1 MARKIK
7 IDMTGVEAYGKVGEG
22 IHPAKI
28 VEAEQTT
35 SQAGDDMITVAFE
48 VTAGPDKGG
57 RVYDN
62 FVLTQKALWK
72 LKVLLK
78 AIGMKCDGK
87 LIVDLDRLIGK
98 ACDVEVYHDEYNG
111 QKRAKVSDYY
121 KLGTHSSTG
130 DSTDDEDLDE
140 GVDDTEDDEEEEEAP
155 AKKPARKP
163 AAKKKPVK
171 KQPEPKEDEED
182 EDWDE
187 EADDEEEEEE
197 PAPRKRRAPA
207 KKAPEKKAPAK
218 RKKPEPETEEDEE
231 DDEDE
236 WEEDDE

>member
-7 IDMTGVEAYGKVGEG
+7 VDMTGVEAYSKVNEG
-22 IHPAKI
+22 IHAAKI
-28 VEAEQTT
+28 VEVEQTQ
-35 SQAGDDMITVAFE
+35 SQAGDDMITVAYE

-57 RVYDN
+57 RVFDN

-78 AIGMKCDGK
+78 ALGMKCDGR

-98 ACDVEVYHDEYNG
+98 ACDIEVFHDEYNG
-111 QKRAKVSDYY
+111 QIRAKISDYY
-121 KLGTHSSTG
+121 KLGTHSTPESTA
-130 DSTDDEDLDE
+130 D
-140 GVDDTEDDEEEEEAP
+140 VDDDVGEDEEEIEEAP
-155 AKKPARKP
+155 APKKTKKAP
-163 AAKKKPVK
+163 AKKSVK
-171 KQPEPKEDEED
+171 KAEPDQEEDEED
-182 EDWDE
+182 DDWEDDDE
-187 EADDEEEEEE
+187 EEEEEE

-207 KKAPEKKAPAK
+207 KKAPAKKAPAK
-218 RKKPEPETEEDEE
+218 RKKPEPEPEEED

>member
-7 IDMTGVEAYGKVGEG
+7 VDMTGVEAYSKVNEG
-22 IHPAKI
+22 IHAAKI
-28 VEAEQTT
+28 VEVEQTQ
-35 SQAGDDMITVAFE
+35 SQAGDDMITVAYD

-57 RVYDN
+57 RVFDN

-78 AIGMKCDGK
+78 ALGMKCDGR

-98 ACDVEVYHDEYNG
+98 ACDIEVFHDEYNG
-111 QKRAKVSDYY
+111 QIRAKISDYY
-121 KLGTHSSTG
+121 KLGTHSTPEST
-130 DSTDDEDLDE
+130 TDVDDDVDEDE
-140 GVDDTEDDEEEEEAP
+140 DEEEIEEAPKKTKKAP
-155 AKKPARKP
+155 AKKS
-163 AAKKKPVK
+163 VK
-171 KQPEPKEDEED
+171 KAEPEQEEDEEEDDDWEDD
-182 EDWDE
+182 E
-187 EADDEEEEEE
+187 EEEEEE

-207 KKAPEKKAPAK
+207 KKAPAKKAPAK
-218 RKKPEPETEEDEE
+218 RKKPEPEPEEED

>member
-7 IDMTGVEAYGKVGEG
+7 VDMTGVEAYSKVNEG
-22 IHPAKI
+22 IHAAKI
-28 VEAEQTT
+28 VEVEQTQ
-35 SQAGDDMITVAFE
+35 SQAGDDMITVAYE

-57 RVYDN
+57 RVFDN

-78 AIGMKCDGK
+78 ALGMKCDGR

-98 ACDVEVYHDEYNG
+98 SCDIEVFHDEYNG
-111 QKRAKVSDYY
+111 QIRAKISDYY
-121 KLGTHSSTG
+121 KLGTHSTPESTA
-130 DSTDDEDLDE
+130 DVDDDVDEDE
-140 GVDDTEDDEEEEEAP
+140 DEEEIEEAP
-155 AKKPARKP
+155 APKKT
-163 AAKKKPVK
+163 KKAPTKKSVK
-171 KQPEPKEDEED
+171 KAEPDQEEDEEEDDDWEDDD
-182 EDWDE
+182 E
-187 EADDEEEEEE
+187 EEEEEE

-207 KKAPEKKAPAK
+207 KKAPAKKAPAK
-218 RKKPEPETEEDEE
+218 RKKPDPEPEEEEED

>member
-7 IDMTGVEAYGKVGEG
+7 VDMTGVEAYGKVGEG

-28 VEAEQTT
+28 VEVEQTT
-35 SQAGDDMITVAFE
+35 SQAGDDMLATAFE
-48 VTAGPDKGG
+48 VTGGPDKGG

-87 LIVDLDRLIGK
+87 LVVDLDRMIGK
-98 ACDVEVYHDEYNG
+98 TCDIEVFHDEYNG
-111 QKRAKVSDYY
+111 QKRAKISDYY
-121 KLGTHSSTG
+121 KFGTHSNAG
-130 DSTDDEDLDE
+130 ADEAIDEDEVDE
-140 GVDDTEDDEEEEEAP
+140 IEEEEAPAPAKKSTRGTKKKPAPKPEPEPEEDADEWEDDEEEEL
-155 AKKPARKP
+155 
-163 AAKKKPVK
+163 
-171 KQPEPKEDEED
+171 
-182 EDWDE
+182 
-187 EADDEEEEEE
+187 EEE
-197 PAPRKRRAPA
+197 PAPAPKKRRAPA
-207 KKAPEKKAPAK
+207 KKAPAKKAPAK
-218 RKKPEPETEEDEE
+218 HKQPEPEEEE

>member
-7 IDMTGVEAYGKVGEG
+7 VDMTGVEAYGKVGEG

-28 VEAEQTT
+28 VEVEQTT
-35 SQAGDDMITVAFE
+35 SQAGDDMLVTAFE
-48 VTAGPDKGG
+48 VTSGPDKGG

-87 LIVDLDRLIGK
+87 LVVDLDRMIGK
-98 ACDVEVYHDEYNG
+98 TCDIEVFHDEYNG
-111 QKRAKVSDYY
+111 QKRAKISDYY
-121 KLGTHSSTG
+121 KFGTHSNAGADEEIDEDIDDDEVDEIEEEEAPAPAKKSTRN
-130 DSTDDEDLDE
+130 TKKKPTPKPEPEPEDDEDE
-140 GVDDTEDDEEEEEAP
+140 WEDDEEEEP
-155 AKKPARKP
+155 
-163 AAKKKPVK
+163 
-171 KQPEPKEDEED
+171 
-182 EDWDE
+182 
-187 EADDEEEEEE
+187 EEE
-197 PAPRKRRAPA
+197 PAPAPKKRRAPA
-207 KKAPEKKAPAK
+207 KKAPAKKAPAK
-218 RKKPEPETEEDEE
+218 RKQPEPEPEEEE

>member
-28 VEAEQTT
+28 VEVEQTT

-62 FVLTQKALWK
+62 FVLSQKALWK

-78 AIGMKCDGK
+78 ALGMKCDGK
-87 LIVDLDRLIGK
+87 LIVDLDRMIGK
-98 ACDVEVYHDEYNG
+98 ACDVEVFHDEYNG

-130 DSTDDEDLDE
+130 DSDEDLDE
-140 GVDDTEDDEEEEEAP
+140 DVDEVEDEEEEEAP
-155 AKKPARKP
+155 AP
-163 AAKKKPVK
+163 AKKKPAKAAPK
-171 KQPEPKEDEED
+171 KKKPEPEPEED
-182 EDWDE
+182 EDDE
-187 EADDEEEEEE
+187 WEDDEAEEEEEEEE

-207 KKAPEKKAPAK
+207 KKAPAKKAPAK
-218 RKKPEPETEEDEE
+218 RKKPEPEPEEDEDE
-231 DDEDE
+231 DEDE